1 MNHIIHNISVIILT
15 IGIIMMVVYVTK
27 ASNNNFLTSEQ
38 ELMRRNAMK
47 STESDGTV
55 YDYKVSKAYKKMFS
69 EPSVLFG
76 YQTLDPDNMPQK
88 LYVK

>member
-1 MNHIIHNISVIILT
+1 MNHIIYNISIIILT
-15 IGIIMMVVYVTK
+15 VGIIMMVVYVTK

-38 ELMRRNAMK
+38 MLMRRKAMHP
-47 STESDGTV
+47 SESGGTI
-55 YDYKVSKAYKKMFS
+55 YDYKVAKEYKKMFS

-76 YQTLDPDNMPQK
+76 YQTLDPENMPQK

>member
-1 MNHIIHNISVIILT
+1 
-15 IGIIMMVVYVTK
+15 MMVVYVTK

>member
-27 ASNNNFLTSEQ
+27 ATNNNFLTSEQ
-38 ELMRRNAMK
+38 MLMRRNAMK
-47 STESDGTV
+47 PTESDGTV

-69 EPSVLFG
+69 EPSVLLG
-76 YQTLDPDNMPQK
+76 YQTLDPENMPQK

>member
-1 MNHIIHNISVIILT
+1 MNHIVHNISLIILT

-38 ELMRRNAMK
+38 VLMQRNSMKPTEL
-47 STESDGTV
+47 GQTV
-55 YDYKVSKAYKKMFS
+55 YDYKVSKEYKKMFS

-76 YQTLDPDNMPQK
+76 YQTLDPENMPQK
-88 LYVK
+88 LYIK

>member
-27 ASNNNFLTSEQ
+27 ATNNNFLTNEQ
-38 ELMRRNAMK
+38 MLMRRNAMK
-47 STESDGTV
+47 PTESGETV

>member
-38 ELMRRNAMK
+38 ELMRRRAMK
-47 STESDGTV
+47 PTESDGTV

-76 YQTLDPDNMPQK
+76 YQTLDPENMPQK

>member
-38 ELMRRNAMK
+38 ELMRRRAMK
-47 STESDGTV
+47 PTESDGTV

-69 EPSVLFG
+69 ERKTITKYL
-76 YQTLDPDNMPQK
+76 TL
-88 LYVK
+88 

>member
-1 MNHIIHNISVIILT
+1 MNHIIHNISIIILT
-15 IGIIMMVVYVTK
+15 VGIIMMVVYVTK
-27 ASNNNFLTSEQ
+27 ASNNNFLTTEQ
-38 ELMRRNAMK
+38 KLMQRRK
-47 STESDGTV
+47 PTDPEETV

-76 YQTLDPDNMPQK
+76 YQTLDPENMPQK

>member
-1 MNHIIHNISVIILT
+1 MNHIIHNISIIILT
-15 IGIIMMVVYVTK
+15 IGIVMMVVYVTK
-27 ASNNNFLTSEQ
+27 ASNNNFLTTEQ
-38 ELMRRNAMK
+38 MLMQRKAGQP
-47 STESDGTV
+47 TDLEETV

-76 YQTLDPDNMPQK
+76 YQTLDPENMPQK

>member
-1 MNHIIHNISVIILT
+1 MNHIIHNISIIILT
-15 IGIIMMVVYVTK
+15 IGIVMMVVYVTK
-27 ASNNNFLTSEQ
+27 ASNNNFLTTEQ
-38 ELMRRNAMK
+38 MLMQRKAGQPTDLK
-47 STESDGTV
+47 ETV

-76 YQTLDPDNMPQK
+76 YQTLDPENMPQK

>member
-1 MNHIIHNISVIILT
+1 MNHIIHNISIIILT
-15 IGIIMMVVYVTK
+15 VGIIMMVVYVTK

-38 ELMRRNAMK
+38 MLMRRRAMHPK
-47 STESDGTV
+47 ESGETI

-76 YQTLDPDNMPQK
+76 YQTLDPENMPEK

>member
-27 ASNNNFLTSEQ
+27 ATNNNFLTSEQ
-38 ELMRRNAMK
+38 MLMRRNAMK
-47 STESDGTV
+47 PTESDGTV